1 MLLQVKKFANLP
13 LVHLITAVIV
23 LVATGNEV
31 LTNVEDGLRSE
42 HGLMVYAIL
51 HIIRTFPDVVF
62 GLVEL
67 AEARND

>member
-1 MLLQVKKFANLP
+1 MLLKVKRFADLP

-31 LTNVEDGLRSE
+31 LTSVEDGLRSE
-42 HGLMVYAIL
+42 HGLMVYASL

>member
-1 MLLQVKKFANLP
+1 MLLQVKRFANLP

-31 LTNVEDGLRSE
+31 MTNVEDGLRSE

>member
-1 MLLQVKKFANLP
+1 MLLKVKRFANLP

-23 LVATGNEV
+23 LLATGNEV

>member
-1 MLLQVKKFANLP
+1 MLLQVKRFANLP

>member
-1 MLLQVKKFANLP
+1 MLIQVKRFANLP

-51 HIIRTFPDVVF
+51 HIVRTFPDVVF